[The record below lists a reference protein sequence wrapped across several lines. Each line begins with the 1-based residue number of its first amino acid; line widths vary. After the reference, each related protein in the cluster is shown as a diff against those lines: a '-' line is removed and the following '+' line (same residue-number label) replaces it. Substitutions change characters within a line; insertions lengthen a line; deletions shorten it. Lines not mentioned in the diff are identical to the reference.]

1 MAEVIEVH
9 VTFETETIRAGRLY
23 PHRRRGAESAS
34 FTYDDAYLT
43 KPEAYALDP
52 ALPLV
57 SGVLQTPKNQKI
69 FGAFADSAPD
79 RWGRNLI
86 QRAERLRAR
95 TLGRTPSS
103 LGEIVFLLGA
113 RDDLR
118 QGALRFR
125 ADDEG
130 PFLAT
135 DAEGVPELIELPA
148 LLQIAER
155 SQRREVDYAELQR
168 LVHAGG
174 SLGGA
179 RPKAHVRDTSGRVA
193 IAKFQNP
200 TSDSW
205 NVVAWEKVA
214 LNLARAAGITVPNS
228 ELIKVGERSV
238 LIVDR
243 FDRNFK
249 SRIGYVSAMTML
261 EAADGDQRSYLDIAA
276 VIEERS
282 SKTSQDLSELWRR
295 MAFSVLASNTDDHLR
310 NHGFLYSGRDSWDLS
325 PAFDLNPNPSPGSK
339 DLSTAISEFDTRAT
353 FKNLMEVA
361 GFFRLDD
368 GEAINILAEVVEA
381 VSNWSA
387 VARKHGLTQSE
398 ISDMESAFVHAES
411 EKAGVA
417 IRRFRRE
424 LLR

>member
-1 MAEVIEVH
+1 MNETIEVH
-9 VTFETETIRAGRLY
+9 VTFGTKTLRAGRLY

-34 FTYDDAYLT
+34 FTYDDAYLAW
-43 KPEAYALDP
+43 PEAYPLDP

-57 SGVLQTPKNQKI
+57 SGILQTRDNQKI
-69 FGAFADSAPD
+69 FAAFTDCAPD

-86 QRAERLRAR
+86 ERSERIRAKD
-95 TLGRTPSS
+95 LGSTPRS
-103 LGEIVFLLGA
+103 LGEIDFLLGA

-125 ADDEG
+125 KKDEG
-130 PFLAT
+130 PFLAI
-135 DAEGVPELIELPA
+135 DEEGVPELIELPA
-148 LLQIAER
+148 LLELAER
-155 SQRREVDYAELQR
+155 SAKREANYAELQR
-168 LVHAGG
+168 LIHAGG

-193 IAKFQNP
+193 IAKFP
-200 TSDSW
+200 SSASDTW
-205 NVVAWEKVA
+205 DIIVWEKVA
-214 LNLARAAGITVPNS
+214 LDLARAAGITVSNS
-228 ELIKVGERSV
+228 ELVKVGGRSV

-243 FDRNFK
+243 FDRNFE

-353 FKNLMEVA
+353 IQNLMGVT

-368 GEAINILAEVVEA
+368 REATNILGEVLEA
-381 VSNWSA
+381 VSSWSA
-387 VARKHGLTQSE
+387 VARKHGLTRSE
-398 ISDMESAFVHAES
+398 ISDMEPAFVHAES
-411 EKAGVA
+411 EKARSLIKG
-417 IRRFRRE
+417 
-424 LLR
+424 